1 VSAARAVL
9 IGIGNSYRC
18 DDGIGPALVT
28 AVEPVCPAGVTL
40 AVSDGEPSQLLD
52 AWAGAPLAVLVDA
65 VLCDT
70 PVPGRIHR
78 TVLDWA
84 VPGRPA
90 GSTRTGAAGTHGLG
104 IPDAI
109 RLARVL
115 DRAPQRLVVMAVEA
129 GCIDFGTCLSPPVAA
144 CLPALTAMVLAEL
157 TTAHPA

>member
-1 VSAARAVL
+1 MSAPRAVL

-18 DDGIGPALVT
+18 DDGIGPALV
-28 AVEPVCPAGVTL
+28 AAIEPVVPAGVTI

-78 TVLDWA
+78 TVLDWT
-84 VPGRPA
+84 VPGTPA
-90 GSTRTGAAGTHGLG
+90 GSAPTGAASTHGLG
-104 IPDAI
+104 VPDAI
-109 RLARVL
+109 RLARAL
-115 DRAPQRLVVMAVEA
+115 DRAPRRLVVMAVEA
-129 GCIDFGTCLSPPVAA
+129 GTIDFGTCLSPPVAA

-157 TTAHPA
+157 TTAYQA